1 VISKKPVQNEK
12 RHPQI
17 GTLQETSLH
26 ADLKDWYAQPDDRLE
41 VPIDGFVVD
50 IVRGDLLIEIQ
61 TRHFSALKTKLN
73 VLAPEH
79 PTRLVFPI
87 AQDKWITRLD
97 GDGKTQI
104 GRRKSPKRGR
114 VEHMFIELVRFP
126 QLITN
131 GNFSLE
137 VLLIQE
143 EEIWL
148 NDGQG
153 SWRRKGWSIHDRKL
167 IRVLERVIFESPQEF
182 AKLLPPSLPRPFTT
196 LDLARALKQ
205 PRYLAQKM
213 AYCLR
218 AMGVIQKTGKKGN
231 SFLYEMDNPVAP
243 GQAYR
248 S

>member
-1 VISKKPVQNEK
+1 MISKKPVQNEK
-12 RHPQI
+12 PHAQI

-26 ADLKDWYAQPDDRLE
+26 ADLKDWYAQTNDRLE
-41 VPIDGFVVD
+41 VPVDGFVVD

-61 TRHFSALKTKLN
+61 TRNFSALKTKIS
-73 VLAPEH
+73 VLAQKH

-87 AQDKWITRLD
+87 AQEKWITRLD
-97 GDGKTQI
+97 ADSKTQI

-114 VEHMFIELVRFP
+114 VEHMFTELVRFP
-126 QLITN
+126 ELIKN
-131 GNFSLE
+131 RNFSLE

-153 SWRRKGWSIHDRKL
+153 SWRRKGWSIHDRQL
-167 IRVLERVIFESPQEF
+167 IRVLERVMLESPQEF
-182 AKLLPPSLPRPFTT
+182 AKLLPPSLPLPFTT

-218 AMGVIQKTGKKGN
+218 EMGVIQKTGKRGN
-231 SFLYEMDNPVAP
+231 SLLYEMDKPVAP
-243 GQAYR
+243 SQAYR